1 MESQKSTSLW
11 KGRHLI
17 ETRKIASE
25 RSPGE
30 IAVSLIVD
38 SAFLV
43 PIDISVSALPV
54 QPLVPITA
62 KDSSWYLPS
71 TFHQFPNSLPPTS
84 LVPFS
89 HSSLYVQ
96 PVFRSEKIQ
105 VRLFI
110 PMRQKGAE

>member
-1 MESQKSTSLW
+1 MLRESCYFNSL
-11 KGRHLI
+11 HL
-17 ETRKIASE
+17 
-25 RSPGE
+25 
-30 IAVSLIVD
+30 
-38 SAFLV
+38 AFIPPPLNHEWF
-43 PIDISVSALPV
+43 DV